1 MIELILPRIGAE
13 TDRSH
18 GPWTYLAFTSRGKG
32 SELQGLR
39 IVIDCDPR
47 SKAIL
52 MGRRHHKLVSQNEN
66 GDHFE
71 STIVEEWAYAPD
83 ELTFLDWRVPENV
96 VVSDGDVQIVE
107 RRLKKK

>member
-1 MIELILPRIGAE
+1 MNELILSHVGSV
-13 TDRSH
+13 TDKCH
-18 GPWTYLAFTSRGKG
+18 GPWTYLAFTSRG
-32 SELQGLR
+32 EELPLQGLR

-52 MGRRHHKLVSQNEN
+52 MGRKHHRLISQDEN

-71 STIVEEWAYAPD
+71 STIIEEWAYAPD
-83 ELTFLDWRVPENV
+83 ELTFLDWQVPENKV
-96 VVSDGDVQIVE
+96 VLDGDIQIIE